1 MPFFPI
7 YVIFVIIL
15 RNVNTPIN
23 IFAFN
28 LRLNMLT
35 ILFYLYLGNY
45 YYSKYSDKERKGF
58 WSSGKCLDGTLG
70 DLGSSS
76 YFVS

>member
-1 MPFFPI
+1 MFFFFI

-15 RNVNTPIN
+15 RNVNIFIN
-23 IFAFN
+23 IFVFN
-28 LRLNMLT
+28 LRLNMLI

-45 YYSKYSDKERKGF
+45 YYLKYSDKERKGF
-58 WSSGKCLDGTLG
+58 WSSGKCLDGILG
-70 DLGSSS
+70 GLGFSF